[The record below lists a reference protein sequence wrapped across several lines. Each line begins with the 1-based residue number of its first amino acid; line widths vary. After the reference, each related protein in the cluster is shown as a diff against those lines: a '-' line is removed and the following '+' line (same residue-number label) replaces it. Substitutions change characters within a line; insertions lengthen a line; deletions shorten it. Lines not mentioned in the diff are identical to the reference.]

1 MWLLMG
7 WVGDV
12 VGDMDGLVGWVGWG
26 VINGVNEVNS
36 RCGC

>member
-12 VGDMDGLVGWVGWG
+12 VGDMDGAGRLGG
-26 VINGVNEVNS
+26 VINGVSEVNS